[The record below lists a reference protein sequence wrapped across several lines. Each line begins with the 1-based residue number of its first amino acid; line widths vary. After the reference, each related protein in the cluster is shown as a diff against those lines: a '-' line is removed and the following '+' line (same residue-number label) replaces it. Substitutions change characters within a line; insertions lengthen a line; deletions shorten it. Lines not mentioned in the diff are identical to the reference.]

1 MFNLNETQKERSI
14 FYTTKRSTCY
24 NFDMVRTMFK
34 SVDMFFDKLEDHIR
48 GKLSK
53 HPCIYGFI
61 GGSGV
66 ILFWRGVWH
75 SADWLQENTL
85 FGSVI
90 FSNVGSMLFGI
101 LVLLMSGLFVSVFIG
116 DSILISGLRHEKK
129 ITEKTE
135 DEVEGEKKDIEVIEE
150 HIEDISKKLEKIRA
164 MTCDVK

>member
-1 MFNLNETQKERSI
+1 MKNA
-14 FYTTKRSTCY
+14 
-24 NFDMVRTMFK
+24 FK
-34 SVDMFFDKLEDHIR
+34 SVDMFFDKLEDVIR

-53 HPCIYGFI
+53 HPFIYGFL

-75 SADWLQENTL
+75 SADFLQTRLGEAALDYVSPEVADKLGLVGAVL
-85 FGSVI
+85 FSGP
-90 FSNVGSMLFGI
+90 GSMVFGI
-101 LVLLMSGLFVSVFIG
+101 LILLLSGLFVSVFIG

-135 DEVEGEKKDIEVIEE
+135 GEVAGEKKDIEIIEE
-150 HIEDISKKLEKIRA
+150 QINDISKKLEKIRS